1 VTLDGVTRRYA
12 IALEGDDA
20 VHVFRDGHHATV
32 ATARADRSGAA
43 LPEGSLE
50 APMPGTVWAVNV
62 ANGDAVQEGDVLIVL
77 ESMKM
82 ELSITAPRA
91 GVVEGLALAAGDR
104 VALRQ
109 PLVAVV
115 EAQA

>member
-1 VTLDGVTRRYA
+1 
-12 IALEGDDA
+12 
-20 VHVFRDGHHATV
+20 VHVFRDGHHLAVRTHRP
-32 ATARADRSGAA
+32 ARYGAA
-43 LPEGSLE
+43 ALAGSLE

-62 ANGDAVQEGDVLIVL
+62 SNGDAVQEGDVLIVL

-91 GVVEGLALAAGDR
+91 GVVEGLELAAGDR

-109 PLVAVV
+109 PLLAVV
-115 EAQA
+115 EAEA